1 MVLVSLQNTM
11 MALLTRKPTTVA
23 TMIGVPQPTV
33 EAVGQPTST
42 VVRCRPR
49 RLTIAFE
56 AGPRL
61 SSSRLMTILTPTKPT
76 PTVMPALKDL
86 PIPMRKMSPTTKKMI
101 GIITEALHQADDGVD
116 DFHNVP
122 FPCTRQA
129 ASPAALR
136 CCPALSVGVG
146 LR

>member
-1 MVLVSLQNTM
+1 MTW
-11 MALLTRKPTTVA
+11 KPTTVA

-101 GIITEALHQADDGVD
+101 GIITEAPRPMMVLMISIMFLSRARGRLLRPLLCVVAPH
-116 DFHNVP
+116 
-122 FPCTRQA
+122 FPS
-129 ASPAALR
+129 ASVFDEPCASTA
-136 CCPALSVGVG
+136 SS
-146 LR
+146 